1 MTSIT
6 GTAKSFTNKHQ
17 SEKIGT
23 GTDTCRTTVVIYH
36 RDTLGKDRK
45 LPANIVV
52 MVYDESGKPIPAAID
67 KSGYSTHLNV
77 RCGKISWQL
86 VRGPYDAAGTESFD
100 KSNKSNKSNIERKV
114 TDKSESFQF
123 GRSDGYVLV
132 EANGVKNK
140 DPREQ
145 FIKPLKIS
153 VSRGQDGKSNVTAIY
168 LPPPMLLNLRF
179 KQKLSSKKRKEE
191 INKIVQQVKADGK
204 SATLFIHGFNV
215 PIGAIGRFPNPTELG
230 ENPAYDSLKD
240 SRGIQ
245 APYLYYGD
253 IIGEDVKKR
262 IDAQAKAISS
272 NNYGE
277 LLKIKNGKINGRP
290 VITGRQVPY
299 EKLDEVLHGTGALA
313 WFPTVEYYLN
323 LAASG
328 ATSANTKLSDW
339 KKYSRIIGVTWSGS
353 VDPSRT
359 FFRAEIYANEAGRK
373 LAKDISTL
381 LENNIQVN
389 IITHSLG
396 ARVALAALNI
406 LGDAN
411 QPKKIKN
418 LIMLEA
424 AVADNAITAN
434 YTREKNPVAMELFPF
449 AYKAVEYIRIMYS
462 KEDGVLGPDNS
473 LLDLDDGVSDVS
485 RGAYPLK
492 YGVIAGKTNAF
503 GDYYPH
509 GSAINNQRANAQ
521 SESVQAQCK
530 SYIKNKDQRFKEVCD
545 YILKNQPSI
554 SKAQIEDELK
564 ALIQNEMK
572 MVNDDWQTELK
583 ILRPWSHFRRFPE
596 NEDYVK
602 HITDILMTM
611 VFRNTWKLSSKEL
624 EIRPALGHVGD
635 KFTAPVQKNPKL
647 LKEYPPD
654 NFISGLKEKQ
664 FFYHDQSSYFTSHSA
679 IKDLIWEEM
688 TLTDHQ
694 RKRSNPTRFS
704 RIYRETYKD
713 QIMDKYI
720 KKFGRY

>member
-1 MTSIT
+1 MASIV
-6 GTAKSFTNKHQ
+6 GIAKPFTNKHQ
-17 SEKIGT
+17 SESVGT
-23 GTDTCRTTVVIYH
+23 GTNACRTTVVIYH

-52 MVYDESGKPIPAAID
+52 MVYDESGKPIPAVID

-86 VRGPYDAAGTESFD
+86 VRGPYDAADTESSD
-100 KSNKSNKSNIERKV
+100 KSNIERKV

-253 IIGEDVKKR
+253 IIGQRVRNVIAERRNFYEYSNRTTGGGGRD
-262 IDAQAKAISS
+262 IDAQ
-272 NNYGE
+272 
-277 LLKIKNGKINGRP
+277 LKSETQIIFNSMDTKFNGK
-290 VITGRQVPY
+290 
-299 EKLDEVLHGTGALA
+299 DALA

-328 ATSANTKLSDW
+328 ATSVNAKLSDW
-339 KKYSRIIGVTWSGS
+339 TKYSRIIGVTWSGS

-373 LAKDISTL
+373 LAKDISIL

-449 AYKAVEYIRIMYS
+449 AYKAAEYIRIMYS

-509 GSAINNQRANAQ
+509 GSAVNNQRANAQ

-554 SKAQIEDELK
+554 SKAQIENELK

-635 KFTAPVQKNPKL
+635 KFTAPDPKEKIDKNL
-647 LKEYPPD
+647 AKEYPTD
-654 NFISGLKEKQ
+654 NFISGLKNKQ
-664 FFYHDQSSYFTSHSA
+664 FSYHDQSDYFTSHSA

-713 QIMDKYI
+713 QIMDQYI
-720 KKFGRY
+720 KNFGRY

>member
-1 MTSIT
+1 MASIV
-6 GTAKSFTNKHQ
+6 GIAKPFTNKHQ
-17 SEKIGT
+17 SESVGT
-23 GTDTCRTTVVIYH
+23 GTNACRTTVVIYH

-52 MVYDESGKPIPAAID
+52 MVYDESGKPIPAVID

-86 VRGPYDAAGTESFD
+86 VRGPYDAADTESSD
-100 KSNKSNKSNIERKV
+100 KSNIERKV

-253 IIGEDVKKR
+253 IIGQRVRNVIAERRNFYEYSNRTTGGGGRD
-262 IDAQAKAISS
+262 IDAQ
-272 NNYGE
+272 
-277 LLKIKNGKINGRP
+277 LKSETQIIFNSMDTKFNGK
-290 VITGRQVPY
+290 
-299 EKLDEVLHGTGALA
+299 DALA

-328 ATSANTKLSDW
+328 ATSVNAKLSDW
-339 KKYSRIIGVTWSGS
+339 TKYSRIIGVTWSGS

-373 LAKDISTL
+373 LAKDISIL

-449 AYKAVEYIRIMYS
+449 AYKAAEYIRIMYS

-509 GSAINNQRANAQ
+509 GSAVNNQRANAQ

-554 SKAQIEDELK
+554 SKAQIENELK

-572 MVNDDWQTELK
+572 MVNADWQTELK

-596 NEDYVK
+596 DEDYVK

>member
-6 GTAKSFTNKHQ
+6 GTTKSFTNKHQ

-23 GTDTCRTTVVIYH
+23 GTDACRTTVVIYH

-52 MVYDESGKPIPAAID
+52 MVFDESGKQIPAAID

-100 KSNKSNKSNIERKV
+100 KSNIERKV

-153 VSRGQDGKSNVTAIY
+153 VSRGEDGKSNVTAIY

-191 INKIVQQVKADGK
+191 INKIVQQVKADVK

-245 APYLYYGD
+245 TPYLYYGD
-253 IIGEDVKKR
+253 IIGQRVRNVIAEHRNFYEYSNRTTGGGGRD
-262 IDAQAKAISS
+262 IDAQ
-272 NNYGE
+272 
-277 LLKIKNGKINGRP
+277 LKFETQIIFNSMDTKFNGK
-290 VITGRQVPY
+290 
-299 EKLDEVLHGTGALA
+299 DALA
-313 WFPTVEYYLN
+313 WFPSVEYYLN

-328 ATSANTKLSDW
+328 ATSANAKLSDW

-406 LGDAN
+406 LGDTN

-449 AYKAVEYIRIMYS
+449 AYKAAEYIRIMYS

-554 SKAQIEDELK
+554 SKAQIENELK

-611 VFRNTWKLSSKEL
+611 VFRNTNTWKLSSKEL

-688 TLTDHQ
+688 TLIDHQ

>member
-1 MTSIT
+1 MASIV
-6 GTAKSFTNKHQ
+6 GIAKPFTNKHQ
-17 SEKIGT
+17 SESVGT
-23 GTDTCRTTVVIYH
+23 GTNACRTTVVIYH

-52 MVYDESGKPIPAAID
+52 MVYDESGKPIPAVID

-86 VRGPYDAAGTESFD
+86 VRGPYDAADTESSD
-100 KSNKSNKSNIERKV
+100 KSNIERKV

-253 IIGEDVKKR
+253 IIGQRVRNVIAERRNFYEYSNRTTGGGGRD
-262 IDAQAKAISS
+262 IDAQ
-272 NNYGE
+272 
-277 LLKIKNGKINGRP
+277 LKSETQIIFNSMDTKFNGK
-290 VITGRQVPY
+290 
-299 EKLDEVLHGTGALA
+299 DALA

-328 ATSANTKLSDW
+328 ATSVNAKLSDW
-339 KKYSRIIGVTWSGS
+339 TKYSRIIGVTWSGS

-373 LAKDISTL
+373 LAKDISIL

-449 AYKAVEYIRIMYS
+449 AYKAAEYIRIMYS

-554 SKAQIEDELK
+554 SKAQIENELK

-664 FFYHDQSSYFTSHSA
+664 FFTM
-679 IKDLIWEEM
+679 IKVVILLPIQQLK
-688 TLTDHQ
+688 T
-694 RKRSNPTRFS
+694 
-704 RIYRETYKD
+704 
-713 QIMDKYI
+713 
-720 KKFGRY
+720 

>member
-1 MTSIT
+1 MASIV
-6 GTAKSFTNKHQ
+6 GIAKPFTNKHQ
-17 SEKIGT
+17 SESVGT
-23 GTDTCRTTVVIYH
+23 GTNACRTTVVIYH

-52 MVYDESGKPIPAAID
+52 MVYDESGKPIPAVID

-86 VRGPYDAAGTESFD
+86 VRGPYDAADTESSD
-100 KSNKSNKSNIERKV
+100 KSNIERKV

-253 IIGEDVKKR
+253 IIGQRVRNVIAERRNFYEYSNRTTGGGGRD
-262 IDAQAKAISS
+262 IDAQ
-272 NNYGE
+272 
-277 LLKIKNGKINGRP
+277 LKSETQIIFNSMDTKFNGK
-290 VITGRQVPY
+290 
-299 EKLDEVLHGTGALA
+299 DALA

-373 LAKDISTL
+373 LAKDISIL

-449 AYKAVEYIRIMYS
+449 AYKAAEYIRIMYS

-473 LLDLDDGVSDVS
+473 LLDLDDGLASDIS

-554 SKAQIEDELK
+554 SKAQIENELK

>member
-1 MTSIT
+1 MASIV
-6 GTAKSFTNKHQ
+6 GIAKPFTNKHQ
-17 SEKIGT
+17 SESVGT
-23 GTDTCRTTVVIYH
+23 GTNACRTTVVIYH

-52 MVYDESGKPIPAAID
+52 MVYDESGKPIPAVID

-86 VRGPYDAAGTESFD
+86 VRGPYDAADTESSD
-100 KSNKSNKSNIERKV
+100 KSNIERKV

-253 IIGEDVKKR
+253 IIGQRVRNVIAERRNFYEYSNRTTGGGGRD
-262 IDAQAKAISS
+262 IDAQ
-272 NNYGE
+272 
-277 LLKIKNGKINGRP
+277 LKSETQIIFNSMDTKFNGK
-290 VITGRQVPY
+290 
-299 EKLDEVLHGTGALA
+299 DALA

-328 ATSANTKLSDW
+328 ATSVNAKLSDW
-339 KKYSRIIGVTWSGS
+339 TKYSRIIGVTWSGS

-373 LAKDISTL
+373 LAKDISIL

-449 AYKAVEYIRIMYS
+449 AHKAAEYVRVMYS
-462 KEDGVLGPDNS
+462 QEDGVLGPDNS

-554 SKAQIEDELK
+554 SKAQIENELK

>member
-1 MTSIT
+1 MASIV
-6 GTAKSFTNKHQ
+6 GIAKPFTNKHQ
-17 SEKIGT
+17 SESVGT
-23 GTDTCRTTVVIYH
+23 GTNACRTTVVIYH

-52 MVYDESGKPIPAAID
+52 MVYDESGKPIPAVID

-86 VRGPYDAAGTESFD
+86 VRGPYDAADTESSD
-100 KSNKSNKSNIERKV
+100 KSNIERKV

-191 INKIVQQVKADGK
+191 INKIVQQVNADGK

-253 IIGEDVKKR
+253 IIGQRVRNVIAERRNFYEYSNRTTGGGGRD
-262 IDAQAKAISS
+262 IDAQ
-272 NNYGE
+272 
-277 LLKIKNGKINGRP
+277 LKSETQIIFNSMDTKFNGK
-290 VITGRQVPY
+290 
-299 EKLDEVLHGTGALA
+299 DALA

-328 ATSANTKLSDW
+328 ATSVNAKLSDW
-339 KKYSRIIGVTWSGS
+339 TKYSRIIGVTWSGS

-373 LAKDISTL
+373 LAKDISIL

-449 AYKAVEYIRIMYS
+449 AYKAAEYIRIMYS

-554 SKAQIEDELK
+554 SKAQIENELK

>member
-1 MTSIT
+1 MASIV
-6 GTAKSFTNKHQ
+6 GIAKPFTNKHQ
-17 SEKIGT
+17 SESVGT
-23 GTDTCRTTVVIYH
+23 GTNACRTTVVIYH

-52 MVYDESGKPIPAAID
+52 MVYDESGKPIPAVID

-86 VRGPYDAAGTESFD
+86 VRGPYDAADTESSD
-100 KSNKSNKSNIERKV
+100 KSNIERKV

-253 IIGEDVKKR
+253 IIGQRVRNVIAERRNFYEYSNRTTGGGGRD
-262 IDAQAKAISS
+262 IDAQ
-272 NNYGE
+272 
-277 LLKIKNGKINGRP
+277 LKSETQIIFNSMDTKFNGK
-290 VITGRQVPY
+290 
-299 EKLDEVLHGTGALA
+299 DALA

-328 ATSANTKLSDW
+328 ATSVNAKLSDW
-339 KKYSRIIGVTWSGS
+339 TKYSRIIGVTWSGS

-373 LAKDISTL
+373 LAKDISIL

-449 AYKAVEYIRIMYS
+449 AYKAAEYIRIMYS

-509 GSAINNQRANAQ
+509 GSAVNNQRANAQ

-554 SKAQIEDELK
+554 SKAQIENELK

-635 KFTAPVQKNPKL
+635 KFTAPDPKEKIDKNL
-647 LKEYPPD
+647 AKEYPTD
-654 NFISGLKEKQ
+654 NFISGLKNKQ
-664 FFYHDQSSYFTSHSA
+664 FSYHDQSDYFTSHSA

>member
-23 GTDTCRTTVVIYH
+23 GTDACRTTVVIYH
-36 RDTLGKDRK
+36 RDTLGKERK

-100 KSNKSNKSNIERKV
+100 KSNIKRQL
-114 TDKSESFQF
+114 TDKDESFQF

-215 PIGAIGRFPNPTELG
+215 PLGAIGRFPNPTELG

-253 IIGEDVKKR
+253 IIGQRVRNVIAERRNFYEYSNRTTGGGGRD
-262 IDAQAKAISS
+262 IDAQ
-272 NNYGE
+272 
-277 LLKIKNGKINGRP
+277 LKSETQIIFNSMDTKFNGK
-290 VITGRQVPY
+290 
-299 EKLDEVLHGTGALA
+299 DALA
-313 WFPTVEYYLN
+313 WFPSVEYYLN

-328 ATSANTKLSDW
+328 ATSVNAKLSDW
-339 KKYSRIIGVTWSGS
+339 TKYSRIIGVTWSGS

-449 AYKAVEYIRIMYS
+449 AHKAAEYVRVMYS
-462 KEDGVLGPDNS
+462 QEDGVLGPDNS
-473 LLDLDDGVSDVS
+473 LLDLDDGLASDIS

-554 SKAQIEDELK
+554 SKAQIENELK

-635 KFTAPVQKNPKL
+635 KFTAPDPKEKIDKNL
-647 LKEYPPD
+647 AKEYPTD
-654 NFISGLKEKQ
+654 NFISGLKNKQ
-664 FFYHDQSSYFTSHSA
+664 FSYHDQSDYFTSHSA

-720 KKFGRY
+720 KNFGRY

>member
-1 MTSIT
+1 MASIV
-6 GTAKSFTNKHQ
+6 GIAKPFTNKHQ
-17 SEKIGT
+17 SESVGT
-23 GTDTCRTTVVIYH
+23 GTNACRTTVVIYH

-52 MVYDESGKPIPAAID
+52 MVYDESGKPIPAVID

-86 VRGPYDAAGTESFD
+86 VRGPYDAADTESSD
-100 KSNKSNKSNIERKV
+100 KSNIERKV

-253 IIGEDVKKR
+253 IIGQRVRNVIAERRNFYEYSNRTTGGGGRD
-262 IDAQAKAISS
+262 IDAQ
-272 NNYGE
+272 
-277 LLKIKNGKINGRP
+277 LKSETQIIFNSMDTKFNGK
-290 VITGRQVPY
+290 
-299 EKLDEVLHGTGALA
+299 DALA
-313 WFPTVEYYLN
+313 RFPTVEYYLN

-328 ATSANTKLSDW
+328 ATSVNAKLSDW
-339 KKYSRIIGVTWSGS
+339 TKYSRIIGVTWSGS

-373 LAKDISTL
+373 LAKDISIL

-449 AYKAVEYIRIMYS
+449 AYKAAEYIRIMYS

-509 GSAINNQRANAQ
+509 GSAVNNQRANAQ

-554 SKAQIEDELK
+554 SKAQIENELK

>member
-1 MTSIT
+1 MASIV
-6 GTAKSFTNKHQ
+6 GIAKPFTNKHQ
-17 SEKIGT
+17 SESVGT
-23 GTDTCRTTVVIYH
+23 GTNACRTTVVIYH

-52 MVYDESGKPIPAAID
+52 MVYDESGKPIPAVID

-86 VRGPYDAAGTESFD
+86 VRGPYDAADTESSD
-100 KSNKSNKSNIERKV
+100 KSNIERKV

-253 IIGEDVKKR
+253 IIGQRVRNVIAERRNFYEYSNRTTGGGGRD
-262 IDAQAKAISS
+262 IDAQ
-272 NNYGE
+272 
-277 LLKIKNGKINGRP
+277 LKSETQIIFNSMDTKFNGK
-290 VITGRQVPY
+290 
-299 EKLDEVLHGTGALA
+299 DALA

-328 ATSANTKLSDW
+328 ATSVNAKLSDW
-339 KKYSRIIGVTWSGS
+339 TKYSRIIGVTWSGS

-373 LAKDISTL
+373 LAKDISIL

-424 AVADNAITAN
+424 AVADNAITTN

-449 AYKAVEYIRIMYS
+449 AYKAAEYIRIMYS

-554 SKAQIEDELK
+554 SKAQIENELK

>member
-1 MTSIT
+1 MASIV
-6 GTAKSFTNKHQ
+6 GIAKPFTNKHQ
-17 SEKIGT
+17 SESVGT
-23 GTDTCRTTVVIYH
+23 GTNACRTTVVIYH

-52 MVYDESGKPIPAAID
+52 MVYDESGKPIPAVID

-86 VRGPYDAAGTESFD
+86 VRGPYDAADTESSD
-100 KSNKSNKSNIERKV
+100 KSNIERKV

-253 IIGEDVKKR
+253 IIGQRVRNVIAERRNFYEYSNRTTGGGGRD
-262 IDAQAKAISS
+262 IDAQ
-272 NNYGE
+272 
-277 LLKIKNGKINGRP
+277 LKSETQIIFNSMDTKFNGK
-290 VITGRQVPY
+290 
-299 EKLDEVLHGTGALA
+299 DALA

-328 ATSANTKLSDW
+328 ATSVNAKLSDW
-339 KKYSRIIGVTWSGS
+339 TKYSRIIGVTWSGS

-373 LAKDISTL
+373 LAKDISIL

-449 AYKAVEYIRIMYS
+449 AYKAAEYIRIMYS

-554 SKAQIEDELK
+554 SKAQIENELK

-654 NFISGLKEKQ
+654 NFISGFKEKQ

>member
-1 MTSIT
+1 MASIV
-6 GTAKSFTNKHQ
+6 GIAKPFTNKHQ
-17 SEKIGT
+17 SESVGT
-23 GTDTCRTTVVIYH
+23 GTNACRTTVVIYH

-52 MVYDESGKPIPAAID
+52 MVYDESGKPIPAVID

-86 VRGPYDAAGTESFD
+86 VRGPYDAADTESSD
-100 KSNKSNKSNIERKV
+100 KSNIERKV

-253 IIGEDVKKR
+253 IIGQRVRNVIAERRNFYEYSNRTTGGGGRD
-262 IDAQAKAISS
+262 IDAQ
-272 NNYGE
+272 
-277 LLKIKNGKINGRP
+277 LKSETQIIFNSMDTKFNGK
-290 VITGRQVPY
+290 
-299 EKLDEVLHGTGALA
+299 DALA

-328 ATSANTKLSDW
+328 ATSVNAKLSDW
-339 KKYSRIIGVTWSGS
+339 TKYSRIIGVTWSGS

-373 LAKDISTL
+373 LAKDISIL

-449 AYKAVEYIRIMYS
+449 AYKAAEYIRIMYS

-509 GSAINNQRANAQ
+509 GSAVNNQRANAQ

-554 SKAQIEDELK
+554 SKAQIENELK
-564 ALIQNEMK
+564 ILIQNEMK
-572 MVNDDWQTELK
+572 MVNADWQTELK

-596 NEDYVK
+596 DEDYVK

-624 EIRPALGHVGD
+624 EIRPALGHVGEI
-635 KFTAPVQKNPKL
+635 FTAPSPDQDIDKKL
-647 LKEYPPD
+647 SKKYPQD
-654 NFISGLKEKQ
+654 KFILGLKSKQ
-664 FFYHDQSSYFTSHSA
+664 FFYHNQSGYFTSHSA

>member
-1 MTSIT
+1 MASIV
-6 GTAKSFTNKHQ
+6 GIAKPFTNKHQ
-17 SEKIGT
+17 SESVGT
-23 GTDTCRTTVVIYH
+23 GTNACRTTVVIYH

-52 MVYDESGKPIPAAID
+52 MVYDESGKPIPAVID

-86 VRGPYDAAGTESFD
+86 VRGPYDAADTESSD
-100 KSNKSNKSNIERKV
+100 KSNIERKV

-253 IIGEDVKKR
+253 IIGQRVRNVIAERRNFYEYSNRTTGGGGRD
-262 IDAQAKAISS
+262 IDAQ
-272 NNYGE
+272 
-277 LLKIKNGKINGRP
+277 LKSETQIIFNSMDTKFNGK
-290 VITGRQVPY
+290 
-299 EKLDEVLHGTGALA
+299 DALA

-328 ATSANTKLSDW
+328 ATSVNAKLSDW
-339 KKYSRIIGVTWSGS
+339 TKYSRIIGVTWSGS

-373 LAKDISTL
+373 LAKDISIL

-449 AYKAVEYIRIMYS
+449 AYKAAEYIRIMYS

-509 GSAINNQRANAQ
+509 GSAVNNQRANAQ

-554 SKAQIEDELK
+554 SKAQIENELK

-583 ILRPWSHFRRFPE
+583 ILRLWSHFRRFPE

>member
-1 MTSIT
+1 MASIV
-6 GTAKSFTNKHQ
+6 GIAKPFTNKHQ
-17 SEKIGT
+17 SESVGT
-23 GTDTCRTTVVIYH
+23 GTNACRTTVVIYH

-100 KSNKSNKSNIERKV
+100 KSNIERKV

-215 PIGAIGRFPNPTELG
+215 PLGAIGRFPSPTELG

-253 IIGEDVKKR
+253 IIGQRVRNVIAERRNFYEYSNRTTGGGGRD
-262 IDAQAKAISS
+262 IDAQ
-272 NNYGE
+272 
-277 LLKIKNGKINGRP
+277 LKSETQIIFNSMDTKFNGK
-290 VITGRQVPY
+290 
-299 EKLDEVLHGTGALA
+299 DALA
-313 WFPTVEYYLN
+313 WFPSVEYYLN

-328 ATSANTKLSDW
+328 ATSVNAKLSDW
-339 KKYSRIIGVTWSGS
+339 TKYSRIIGVTWSGS

-373 LAKDISTL
+373 LAKDISIL

-449 AYKAVEYIRIMYS
+449 AYKAAEYIRIMYS

-554 SKAQIEDELK
+554 SKAQIENELK

-635 KFTAPVQKNPKL
+635 KFTAPDPKEKIDKNL
-647 LKEYPPD
+647 AKEYPTD
-654 NFISGLKEKQ
+654 NFISGLKNKQ
-664 FFYHDQSSYFTSHSA
+664 FSYHDQSDYFTSHSA

-720 KKFGRY
+720 KNFGRY

>member
-6 GTAKSFTNKHQ
+6 GTTKSFTNKHQ

-23 GTDTCRTTVVIYH
+23 GTDACRTTVVIYH

-52 MVYDESGKPIPAAID
+52 MVFDESGKQIPAAID

-100 KSNKSNKSNIERKV
+100 KSNIERKV

-153 VSRGQDGKSNVTAIY
+153 VSRGEDGKSNVTAIY

-215 PIGAIGRFPNPTELG
+215 PIGAIGRFPNPIELG

-245 APYLYYGD
+245 TPYLYYGD
-253 IIGEDVKKR
+253 IIGQRVRNVIAEHRNFYEYSNRTTGGGGRD
-262 IDAQAKAISS
+262 IDAQ
-272 NNYGE
+272 
-277 LLKIKNGKINGRP
+277 LKFETQIIFNSMDTKFNGK
-290 VITGRQVPY
+290 
-299 EKLDEVLHGTGALA
+299 DALA
-313 WFPTVEYYLN
+313 WFPSVEYYLN

-328 ATSANTKLSDW
+328 ATSANAKLSDW

-406 LGDAN
+406 LGDTN

-449 AYKAVEYIRIMYS
+449 AYKAAEYIRIMYS

-554 SKAQIEDELK
+554 SKAQIENELK

-611 VFRNTWKLSSKEL
+611 VFRNTNTWKLSSKEL

-688 TLTDHQ
+688 TLIDHQ

>member
-23 GTDTCRTTVVIYH
+23 GTDACRTTVVIYH

-100 KSNKSNKSNIERKV
+100 KSNIERKV

-191 INKIVQQVKADGK
+191 INKIVQQVNADGK

-215 PIGAIGRFPNPTELG
+215 PLGAIGRFPSPTELG

-253 IIGEDVKKR
+253 IIGQRVRNVIAERRNFYEYSNRTTGGGGRD
-262 IDAQAKAISS
+262 IDAQ
-272 NNYGE
+272 
-277 LLKIKNGKINGRP
+277 LKSETQIIFNSMDTKFNGK
-290 VITGRQVPY
+290 
-299 EKLDEVLHGTGALA
+299 DALA

-328 ATSANTKLSDW
+328 ATSVNAKLSDW
-339 KKYSRIIGVTWSGS
+339 TKYSRIIGVTWSGS

-373 LAKDISTL
+373 LAKDISIL

-449 AYKAVEYIRIMYS
+449 AYKAAEYIRIMYS

-509 GSAINNQRANAQ
+509 GSAVNNQRANAQ

-554 SKAQIEDELK
+554 SKAQIENELK

-635 KFTAPVQKNPKL
+635 KFTAPDPKEKIDKNL
-647 LKEYPPD
+647 AKEYPTD
-654 NFISGLKEKQ
+654 NFISGLKNKQ
-664 FFYHDQSSYFTSHSA
+664 FSYHDQSDYFTSHSA

>member
-6 GTAKSFTNKHQ
+6 GTTKSFTNKHQ

-23 GTDTCRTTVVIYH
+23 GTDACRTTVVIYH

-52 MVYDESGKPIPAAID
+52 MVFDESGKQIPAAID

-100 KSNKSNKSNIERKV
+100 KSNIERKV

-153 VSRGQDGKSNVTAIY
+153 VSRGEDGKSNVTAIY

-245 APYLYYGD
+245 TPYLYYGD
-253 IIGEDVKKR
+253 IIGQRVRNVIAEHRNFYEYSNRTTGGGGRD
-262 IDAQAKAISS
+262 IDAQ
-272 NNYGE
+272 
-277 LLKIKNGKINGRP
+277 LKFETQIIFNSMDTKFNGK
-290 VITGRQVPY
+290 
-299 EKLDEVLHGTGALA
+299 DALA
-313 WFPTVEYYLN
+313 WFPSVEYYLN

-328 ATSANTKLSDW
+328 ATSANAKLSDW

-406 LGDAN
+406 LGDTN

-449 AYKAVEYIRIMYS
+449 AYKAAEYIRIMYS

-554 SKAQIEDELK
+554 SKAQIENELK

-611 VFRNTWKLSSKEL
+611 VFRNTNTWKLSSKEL

-688 TLTDHQ
+688 TLIDHQ

>member
-1 MTSIT
+1 M
-6 GTAKSFTNKHQ
+6 
-17 SEKIGT
+17 
-23 GTDTCRTTVVIYH
+23 DTKFN
-36 RDTLGKDRK
+36 GKD
-45 LPANIVV
+45 
-52 MVYDESGKPIPAAID
+52 
-67 KSGYSTHLNV
+67 
-77 RCGKISWQL
+77 
-86 VRGPYDAAGTESFD
+86 
-100 KSNKSNKSNIERKV
+100 
-114 TDKSESFQF
+114 
-123 GRSDGYVLV
+123 
-132 EANGVKNK
+132 
-140 DPREQ
+140 
-145 FIKPLKIS
+145 
-153 VSRGQDGKSNVTAIY
+153 
-168 LPPPMLLNLRF
+168 
-179 KQKLSSKKRKEE
+179 
-191 INKIVQQVKADGK
+191 
-204 SATLFIHGFNV
+204 
-215 PIGAIGRFPNPTELG
+215 
-230 ENPAYDSLKD
+230 
-240 SRGIQ
+240 
-245 APYLYYGD
+245 
-253 IIGEDVKKR
+253 
-262 IDAQAKAISS
+262 
-272 NNYGE
+272 
-277 LLKIKNGKINGRP
+277 
-290 VITGRQVPY
+290 
-299 EKLDEVLHGTGALA
+299 ALA

-328 ATSANTKLSDW
+328 ATSVNAKLSDW
-339 KKYSRIIGVTWSGS
+339 TKYSRIIGVTWSGS

-373 LAKDISTL
+373 LAKDISIL

-449 AYKAVEYIRIMYS
+449 AYKAAEYIRIMYS

-509 GSAINNQRANAQ
+509 GSAVNNQRANAQ

-554 SKAQIEDELK
+554 SKAQIENELK
-564 ALIQNEMK
+564 TLIQNEMK
-572 MVNDDWQTELK
+572 MVNADWQTELK

-596 NEDYVK
+596 DEDYVK

-624 EIRPALGHVGD
+624 EIRPALGHVGEI
-635 KFTAPVQKNPKL
+635 FTAPSPDQDIDKKL
-647 LKEYPPD
+647 SKKYPQD
-654 NFISGLKEKQ
+654 KFILGLKSKQ
-664 FFYHDQSSYFTSHSA
+664 FFYHNQSGYFTSHSA

>member
-1 MTSIT
+1 MASIV
-6 GTAKSFTNKHQ
+6 GIAKPFTNKHQ
-17 SEKIGT
+17 SESVGT
-23 GTDTCRTTVVIYH
+23 GTNACRTTVVIYH

-52 MVYDESGKPIPAAID
+52 MVYDESGKPIPAVID

-86 VRGPYDAAGTESFD
+86 VRGPYDAADTESSD
-100 KSNKSNKSNIERKV
+100 KSNIERKV

-253 IIGEDVKKR
+253 IIGQRVRNVIAERRNFYEYSNRTTGGGGRD
-262 IDAQAKAISS
+262 IDAQ
-272 NNYGE
+272 
-277 LLKIKNGKINGRP
+277 LKSETQIIFNSMDTKFNGK
-290 VITGRQVPY
+290 
-299 EKLDEVLHGTGALA
+299 DALA

-328 ATSANTKLSDW
+328 ATSVNAKLSDW
-339 KKYSRIIGVTWSGS
+339 TKYSRIIGVTWSGS

-373 LAKDISTL
+373 LAKDISIL

-449 AYKAVEYIRIMYS
+449 AYKAAEYIRIMYS

-509 GSAINNQRANAQ
+509 GSAVNNQRANAQ

-554 SKAQIEDELK
+554 SKAQIENELK

-596 NEDYVK
+596 DEDYVK

>member
-23 GTDTCRTTVVIYH
+23 GTDACRTTVVIYH
-36 RDTLGKDRK
+36 RDTLGKERK

-100 KSNKSNKSNIERKV
+100 KSNIERKV

-191 INKIVQQVKADGK
+191 INKIVQQVNADGK

-215 PIGAIGRFPNPTELG
+215 PLGAIGRFPSPTELG

-253 IIGEDVKKR
+253 IIGQRVRNVIAERRNFYEYSNRTTGGGGRD
-262 IDAQAKAISS
+262 IDAQ
-272 NNYGE
+272 
-277 LLKIKNGKINGRP
+277 LKSETQIIFNSMDTKFNGK
-290 VITGRQVPY
+290 
-299 EKLDEVLHGTGALA
+299 DALA

-449 AYKAVEYIRIMYS
+449 AHKAAEYVRVMYS
-462 KEDGVLGPDNS
+462 QEDGVLGPDNS
-473 LLDLDDGVSDVS
+473 LLDLDDGLASDIS

-554 SKAQIEDELK
+554 SKAQIENELK

-635 KFTAPVQKNPKL
+635 KFTAPDPKEKIDKNL
-647 LKEYPPD
+647 AKEYPTD
-654 NFISGLKEKQ
+654 NFISGLKNKQ
-664 FFYHDQSSYFTSHSA
+664 FSYHDQSDYFTSHSA

-720 KKFGRY
+720 KNFGRY

>member
-1 MTSIT
+1 MASIV
-6 GTAKSFTNKHQ
+6 GIAKPFTNKHQ
-17 SEKIGT
+17 SESVGT
-23 GTDTCRTTVVIYH
+23 GTNACRTTVVIYH

-52 MVYDESGKPIPAAID
+52 MVYDESGKPIPAVID

-86 VRGPYDAAGTESFD
+86 VRGPYDAADTESSD
-100 KSNKSNKSNIERKV
+100 KSNIERKV

-253 IIGEDVKKR
+253 IIGQRVRNVIAERRNFYEYSNRTTGGGGRD
-262 IDAQAKAISS
+262 IDAQ
-272 NNYGE
+272 
-277 LLKIKNGKINGRP
+277 LKSETQIIFNSMDTKFNGK
-290 VITGRQVPY
+290 
-299 EKLDEVLHGTGALA
+299 DALA

-328 ATSANTKLSDW
+328 ATSVNAKLSDW
-339 KKYSRIIGVTWSGS
+339 TKYSRIIGVTWSGS

-373 LAKDISTL
+373 LAKDISIL

-449 AYKAVEYIRIMYS
+449 AYKAAEYIRIMYS

-509 GSAINNQRANAQ
+509 GSAVNNQRANAQ

-554 SKAQIEDELK
+554 SKAQIENELK
-564 ALIQNEMK
+564 TLIQNEMK
-572 MVNDDWQTELK
+572 MVNADWQTELK

-635 KFTAPVQKNPKL
+635 KFTAPDPKEKIDKNL
-647 LKEYPPD
+647 AKEYPTD
-654 NFISGLKEKQ
+654 NFISGLKNKQ
-664 FFYHDQSSYFTSHSA
+664 FSYHDQSDYFTSHSA

>member
-1 MTSIT
+1 MASIV
-6 GTAKSFTNKHQ
+6 GIAKPFTNKHQ
-17 SEKIGT
+17 SESVGT
-23 GTDTCRTTVVIYH
+23 GTNACRTTVVIYH

-52 MVYDESGKPIPAAID
+52 MVYDESGKPIPAVID

-86 VRGPYDAAGTESFD
+86 VRGPYDAADTESSD
-100 KSNKSNKSNIERKV
+100 KSNIERKV

-253 IIGEDVKKR
+253 IIGQRVRNVIAERRNFYEYSNRTTGGGGRD
-262 IDAQAKAISS
+262 IDAQ
-272 NNYGE
+272 
-277 LLKIKNGKINGRP
+277 LKSETQIIFNSMDTKFNGK
-290 VITGRQVPY
+290 
-299 EKLDEVLHGTGALA
+299 DALA

-328 ATSANTKLSDW
+328 ATSVNAKLSDW
-339 KKYSRIIGVTWSGS
+339 TKYSRIIGVTWSGS

-373 LAKDISTL
+373 LAKDISIL

-449 AYKAVEYIRIMYS
+449 AYKAAEYIRIMYS

-554 SKAQIEDELK
+554 SKAQIENELK

-635 KFTAPVQKNPKL
+635 KFTAPDPKEKIDKNL
-647 LKEYPPD
+647 AKEYPTD
-654 NFISGLKEKQ
+654 NFISGLKNKQ
-664 FFYHDQSSYFTSHSA
+664 FSYHDQSDYFTSHSA

>member
-1 MTSIT
+1 MASIV
-6 GTAKSFTNKHQ
+6 GIAKPFTNKHQ
-17 SEKIGT
+17 SESVGT
-23 GTDTCRTTVVIYH
+23 GTNACRTTVVIYH

-52 MVYDESGKPIPAAID
+52 MVYDESGKPIPAVID

-86 VRGPYDAAGTESFD
+86 VRGPYDAADTESSD
-100 KSNKSNKSNIERKV
+100 KSNIERKV

-191 INKIVQQVKADGK
+191 INKIVQQVNADGK

-215 PIGAIGRFPNPTELG
+215 PLGAIGRFPSPTELG

-253 IIGEDVKKR
+253 IIGQRVRNVIAERRNFYEYSNRTTGGGGRD
-262 IDAQAKAISS
+262 IDAQ
-272 NNYGE
+272 
-277 LLKIKNGKINGRP
+277 LKSETQIIFNSMDTKFNGK
-290 VITGRQVPY
+290 
-299 EKLDEVLHGTGALA
+299 DALA

-328 ATSANTKLSDW
+328 ATSVNAKLSDW
-339 KKYSRIIGVTWSGS
+339 TKYSRIIGVTWSGS

-373 LAKDISTL
+373 LAKDISIL

-449 AYKAVEYIRIMYS
+449 AHKAAEYVRVMYS
-462 KEDGVLGPDNS
+462 QEDGVLGPDNS
-473 LLDLDDGVSDVS
+473 LLDLDDGLASDIS

-509 GSAINNQRANAQ
+509 GSAVNNQRANAQ

-554 SKAQIEDELK
+554 SKAQIENELK

-635 KFTAPVQKNPKL
+635 KFTAPDPKEKIDKNL
-647 LKEYPPD
+647 AKEYPTD
-654 NFISGLKEKQ
+654 NFISGLKNKQ
-664 FFYHDQSSYFTSHSA
+664 FSYHDQSDYFTSHSA

-720 KKFGRY
+720 KNFGRY

>member
-1 MTSIT
+1 MASIV
-6 GTAKSFTNKHQ
+6 GIAKPFTNKHQ
-17 SEKIGT
+17 SESVGT
-23 GTDTCRTTVVIYH
+23 GTNACRTTVVIYH

-52 MVYDESGKPIPAAID
+52 MVYDESGKPIPAVID

-86 VRGPYDAAGTESFD
+86 VRGPYDAADTESSD
-100 KSNKSNKSNIERKV
+100 KSNIERKV

-191 INKIVQQVKADGK
+191 INKIVQQVNADGK

-215 PIGAIGRFPNPTELG
+215 PLGAIGRFPSPTELG

-253 IIGEDVKKR
+253 IIGQRVRNVIAERRNFYEYSNRTTGGGGRD
-262 IDAQAKAISS
+262 IDAQ
-272 NNYGE
+272 
-277 LLKIKNGKINGRP
+277 LKSETQIIFNSMDTKFNGK
-290 VITGRQVPY
+290 
-299 EKLDEVLHGTGALA
+299 DALA

-328 ATSANTKLSDW
+328 ATSVNAKLSDW
-339 KKYSRIIGVTWSGS
+339 TKYSRIIGVTWSGS

-373 LAKDISTL
+373 LAKDISIL

-449 AYKAVEYIRIMYS
+449 AHKAAEYVRVMYS
-462 KEDGVLGPDNS
+462 QEDGVLGPDNS
-473 LLDLDDGVSDVS
+473 LLDLDDGLASDIS

-554 SKAQIEDELK
+554 SKAQIENELK

-635 KFTAPVQKNPKL
+635 KFTAPDPKEKIDKNL
-647 LKEYPPD
+647 AKEYPTD
-654 NFISGLKEKQ
+654 NFISGLKNKQ
-664 FFYHDQSSYFTSHSA
+664 FSYHDQSDYFTSHSA

-720 KKFGRY
+720 KNFGRY

>member
-23 GTDTCRTTVVIYH
+23 GTDACRTTVVIYH

-100 KSNKSNKSNIERKV
+100 KSNIERKV

-191 INKIVQQVKADGK
+191 INKIVQQVNADGK

-215 PIGAIGRFPNPTELG
+215 PLGAIGRFPSPTELG

-253 IIGEDVKKR
+253 IIGQRVRNVIAERRNFYEYSNRTTGGGGRD
-262 IDAQAKAISS
+262 IDAQ
-272 NNYGE
+272 
-277 LLKIKNGKINGRP
+277 LKSETQIIFNSMDTKFNGK
-290 VITGRQVPY
+290 
-299 EKLDEVLHGTGALA
+299 DALA

-449 AYKAVEYIRIMYS
+449 AHKAAEYVRVMYS
-462 KEDGVLGPDNS
+462 QEDGVLGPDNS
-473 LLDLDDGVSDVS
+473 LLDLDDGLASDIS

-554 SKAQIEDELK
+554 SKAQIENELK

-635 KFTAPVQKNPKL
+635 KFTAPDPKEKIDKNL
-647 LKEYPPD
+647 AKEYPTD
-654 NFISGLKEKQ
+654 NFISGLKNKQ
-664 FFYHDQSSYFTSHSA
+664 FSYHDQSDYFTSHSA

-720 KKFGRY
+720 KNFGRY

>member
-23 GTDTCRTTVVIYH
+23 GTDACRTTVVIYH
-36 RDTLGKDRK
+36 RDTLGKERK

-100 KSNKSNKSNIERKV
+100 KSNIKRQL
-114 TDKSESFQF
+114 TDKDESFQF

-191 INKIVQQVKADGK
+191 INKIVQQVNADGK

-215 PIGAIGRFPNPTELG
+215 PLGAIGRFPNPTELG

-253 IIGEDVKKR
+253 IIGQRVRNVIAERRNFYEYSNRTTGGGGRD
-262 IDAQAKAISS
+262 IDAQLQSETQIIFNSMDTKF
-272 NNYGE
+272 
-277 LLKIKNGKINGRP
+277 NGK
-290 VITGRQVPY
+290 
-299 EKLDEVLHGTGALA
+299 DALA
-313 WFPTVEYYLN
+313 WFPSVEYYLN

-328 ATSANTKLSDW
+328 ATSVNAKLSDW
-339 KKYSRIIGVTWSGS
+339 TKYSRIIGVTWSGS

-449 AYKAVEYIRIMYS
+449 AHKAAEYVRVMYS
-462 KEDGVLGPDNS
+462 QEDGVLGPDNS
-473 LLDLDDGVSDVS
+473 LLDLDDGLASDIS

-554 SKAQIEDELK
+554 SKAQIENELK

-635 KFTAPVQKNPKL
+635 KFTAPDPKEKIDKNL
-647 LKEYPPD
+647 AKEYPTD
-654 NFISGLKEKQ
+654 NFISGLKNKQ
-664 FFYHDQSSYFTSHSA
+664 FSYHDQSDYFTSHSA

-720 KKFGRY
+720 KNFGRY

>member
-23 GTDTCRTTVVIYH
+23 GTDACRTTVVIYH

-100 KSNKSNKSNIERKV
+100 KSNIERKV

-191 INKIVQQVKADGK
+191 INKIVQQVNADGK

-215 PIGAIGRFPNPTELG
+215 PLGAIGRFPSPTELG

-253 IIGEDVKKR
+253 IIGQRVRNVIAERRNFYEYSNRTTGGGGRD
-262 IDAQAKAISS
+262 IDAQ
-272 NNYGE
+272 
-277 LLKIKNGKINGRP
+277 LKSETQIIFNSMDTKFNGK
-290 VITGRQVPY
+290 
-299 EKLDEVLHGTGALA
+299 DALA

-328 ATSANTKLSDW
+328 ATSVNAKLSDW
-339 KKYSRIIGVTWSGS
+339 TKYSRIIGVTWSGS

-373 LAKDISTL
+373 LAKDISIL

-449 AYKAVEYIRIMYS
+449 AYKAAEYIRIMYS
-462 KEDGVLGPDNS
+462 KEDGVLGPYNS

-509 GSAINNQRANAQ
+509 GSAVNNQRANAQ

-554 SKAQIEDELK
+554 SKAQIENELK

-635 KFTAPVQKNPKL
+635 KFTAPDPKEKIDKNL
-647 LKEYPPD
+647 AKEYPTD
-654 NFISGLKEKQ
+654 NFISGLKNKQ
-664 FFYHDQSSYFTSHSA
+664 FSYHDQSDYFTSHSA

-720 KKFGRY
+720 KNFGRY

>member
-1 MTSIT
+1 MASIV
-6 GTAKSFTNKHQ
+6 GIAKPFTNKHQ
-17 SEKIGT
+17 SESVGT
-23 GTDTCRTTVVIYH
+23 GTNACRTTVVIYH

-52 MVYDESGKPIPAAID
+52 MVYDESGKPIPAVID

-100 KSNKSNKSNIERKV
+100 KSNIERKV

-191 INKIVQQVKADGK
+191 INKIVQQVNADGK

-215 PIGAIGRFPNPTELG
+215 PLGAIGRFPSPTELG

-253 IIGEDVKKR
+253 IIGQRVRNVIAERRNFYEYSNRTTGGGGRD
-262 IDAQAKAISS
+262 IDAQ
-272 NNYGE
+272 
-277 LLKIKNGKINGRP
+277 LKSETQIIFNSMDTKFNGK
-290 VITGRQVPY
+290 
-299 EKLDEVLHGTGALA
+299 DALA

-328 ATSANTKLSDW
+328 ATSVNAKLSDW
-339 KKYSRIIGVTWSGS
+339 TKYSRIIGVTWSGS

-373 LAKDISTL
+373 LAKDISIL

-449 AYKAVEYIRIMYS
+449 AYKAAEYIRIMYS

-509 GSAINNQRANAQ
+509 GSAVNNQRANAQ

-554 SKAQIEDELK
+554 SKAQIENELK

-635 KFTAPVQKNPKL
+635 KFTAPDPKEKIDKNL
-647 LKEYPPD
+647 AKEYPTD
-654 NFISGLKEKQ
+654 NFISGLKNKQ
-664 FFYHDQSSYFTSHSA
+664 FSYHDQSDYFTSHSA

-720 KKFGRY
+720 KNFGRY

>member
-1 MTSIT
+1 MASIV
-6 GTAKSFTNKHQ
+6 GIAKPFTNKHQ
-17 SEKIGT
+17 SESVGT
-23 GTDTCRTTVVIYH
+23 GTNACRTTVVIYH

-52 MVYDESGKPIPAAID
+52 MVYDESGKPIPAVID

-86 VRGPYDAAGTESFD
+86 VRGPYDAADTESSD
-100 KSNKSNKSNIERKV
+100 KSNIERKV

-168 LPPPMLLNLRF
+168 LSPPMLLNLRF

-253 IIGEDVKKR
+253 IIGQRVRNVIAERRNFYEYSNRTTGGGGRD
-262 IDAQAKAISS
+262 IDAQ
-272 NNYGE
+272 
-277 LLKIKNGKINGRP
+277 LKSETQIIFNSMDTKFNGK
-290 VITGRQVPY
+290 
-299 EKLDEVLHGTGALA
+299 DALA

-328 ATSANTKLSDW
+328 ATSVNAKLSDW
-339 KKYSRIIGVTWSGS
+339 TKYSRIIGVTWSGS

-373 LAKDISTL
+373 LAKDISIL

-449 AYKAVEYIRIMYS
+449 AYKAAEYIRIMYS

-509 GSAINNQRANAQ
+509 GSAVNNQRANAQ

-554 SKAQIEDELK
+554 SKAQIENELK
-564 ALIQNEMK
+564 TLIQNEMK
-572 MVNDDWQTELK
+572 MVNADWQTELK

-596 NEDYVK
+596 DEDYVK

>member
-1 MTSIT
+1 MASIV
-6 GTAKSFTNKHQ
+6 GIAKPFTNKHQ
-17 SEKIGT
+17 SESVGT
-23 GTDTCRTTVVIYH
+23 GTNACRTTVVIYH

-52 MVYDESGKPIPAAID
+52 MVYDESGKPIPAVID

-86 VRGPYDAAGTESFD
+86 VRGPYDAADTESSD
-100 KSNKSNKSNIERKV
+100 KSNIERKV

-253 IIGEDVKKR
+253 IIGQRVRNVIAERRNFYEYSNRTTGGGGRD
-262 IDAQAKAISS
+262 IDAQ
-272 NNYGE
+272 
-277 LLKIKNGKINGRP
+277 LKSETQIIFNSMDTKFNGK
-290 VITGRQVPY
+290 
-299 EKLDEVLHGTGALA
+299 DALA

-328 ATSANTKLSDW
+328 ATSVNAKLSDW
-339 KKYSRIIGVTWSGS
+339 TKYSRIIGVTWSGS

-373 LAKDISTL
+373 LAKDISIL

-449 AYKAVEYIRIMYS
+449 AYKAAEYIRIMYS

-554 SKAQIEDELK
+554 SKAQIENELK

-635 KFTAPVQKNPKL
+635 KFTAPDPKEKIDKNL
-647 LKEYPPD
+647 AKEYPTD
-654 NFISGLKEKQ
+654 NFISGLKNKQ
-664 FFYHDQSSYFTSHSA
+664 FSYHDQSDYFTSHSA

-704 RIYRETYKD
+704 RIYRETYED

-720 KKFGRY
+720 KNFGRY

>member
-23 GTDTCRTTVVIYH
+23 GTDACRTTVVIYH

-86 VRGPYDAAGTESFD
+86 VRGPYDAADTESSD
-100 KSNKSNKSNIERKV
+100 KSNIERKV

-191 INKIVQQVKADGK
+191 INKIVQQVNADGK

-215 PIGAIGRFPNPTELG
+215 PLGAIGRFPSPTELG

-253 IIGEDVKKR
+253 IIGQRVRNVIAERRNFYEYSNRTTGGGGRD
-262 IDAQAKAISS
+262 IDAQ
-272 NNYGE
+272 
-277 LLKIKNGKINGRP
+277 LKSETQIIFNSMDTKFNGK
-290 VITGRQVPY
+290 
-299 EKLDEVLHGTGALA
+299 DALA

-328 ATSANTKLSDW
+328 ATSVNAKLSDW
-339 KKYSRIIGVTWSGS
+339 TKYSRIIGVTWSGS

-373 LAKDISTL
+373 LAKDISIL

-449 AYKAVEYIRIMYS
+449 AYKAAEYIRIMYS

-509 GSAINNQRANAQ
+509 GSAVNNQRANAQ

-554 SKAQIEDELK
+554 SKAQIENELK

-720 KKFGRY
+720 KNFGRY

>member
-6 GTAKSFTNKHQ
+6 GTTKSFTNKHQ

-23 GTDTCRTTVVIYH
+23 GTDACRTTVVIYH

-52 MVYDESGKPIPAAID
+52 MVFDESGKQIPAAID

-100 KSNKSNKSNIERKV
+100 KSNIERKV

-153 VSRGQDGKSNVTAIY
+153 VSRGEDGKSNVTAIY

-253 IIGEDVKKR
+253 IIGQRVRNVIAERRNFYEYSNRTTGGGGRD
-262 IDAQAKAISS
+262 IDAQ
-272 NNYGE
+272 
-277 LLKIKNGKINGRP
+277 LKSETQIIFNSMDTKFNGK
-290 VITGRQVPY
+290 
-299 EKLDEVLHGTGALA
+299 DALA

-328 ATSANTKLSDW
+328 ATSVNAKLSDW
-339 KKYSRIIGVTWSGS
+339 TKYSRIIGVTWSGS

-373 LAKDISTL
+373 LAKDISIL

-449 AYKAVEYIRIMYS
+449 AYKAAEYIRIMYS

-554 SKAQIEDELK
+554 SKAQIENELK

>member
-23 GTDTCRTTVVIYH
+23 GTDACRTTVVIYH

-100 KSNKSNKSNIERKV
+100 KSNIERKV

-191 INKIVQQVKADGK
+191 INKIVQQVNADGK

-215 PIGAIGRFPNPTELG
+215 PLGAIGRFPSPTELG

-253 IIGEDVKKR
+253 IIGQRVRNVIAERRNFYEYSNRTTGGGGRD
-262 IDAQAKAISS
+262 IDAQ
-272 NNYGE
+272 
-277 LLKIKNGKINGRP
+277 LKSETQIIFNSMDTKFNGK
-290 VITGRQVPY
+290 
-299 EKLDEVLHGTGALA
+299 DALA

-328 ATSANTKLSDW
+328 ATSVNAKLSDW
-339 KKYSRIIGVTWSGS
+339 TKYSRIIGVTWSGS

-373 LAKDISTL
+373 LAKDISIL

-449 AYKAVEYIRIMYS
+449 AYKAAEYIRIMYS

-509 GSAINNQRANAQ
+509 GSAVNNQRANAQ

-554 SKAQIEDELK
+554 SKAQIENELK

-635 KFTAPVQKNPKL
+635 KFTAPDPKEKIDKNL
-647 LKEYPPD
+647 AKEYPTD
-654 NFISGLKEKQ
+654 NFISGLKNKQ
-664 FFYHDQSSYFTSHSA
+664 FSYHDQSDYFTSHSA

-720 KKFGRY
+720 KNFGRY

>member
-1 MTSIT
+1 MASIV
-6 GTAKSFTNKHQ
+6 GIAKPFTNKHQ
-17 SEKIGT
+17 SESVGT
-23 GTDTCRTTVVIYH
+23 GTNACRTTVVIYH

-52 MVYDESGKPIPAAID
+52 MVYDESGKPIPAVID

-86 VRGPYDAAGTESFD
+86 VRGPYDAADTESSD
-100 KSNKSNKSNIERKV
+100 KSNIERKV

-253 IIGEDVKKR
+253 IIGQRVRNVIAERRNFYEYSNRTTGGGGRD
-262 IDAQAKAISS
+262 IDAQ
-272 NNYGE
+272 
-277 LLKIKNGKINGRP
+277 LKSETQIIFNSMDTKFNGK
-290 VITGRQVPY
+290 
-299 EKLDEVLHGTGALA
+299 DALA

-328 ATSANTKLSDW
+328 ATSVNAKLNDW
-339 KKYSRIIGVTWSGS
+339 TKYSRIIGVTWSGS

-373 LAKDISTL
+373 LAKDISIL

-449 AYKAVEYIRIMYS
+449 AYKAAEYIRIMYS

-509 GSAINNQRANAQ
+509 GSAVNNQRANAQ

-554 SKAQIEDELK
+554 SKAQIENELK
-564 ALIQNEMK
+564 TLIQNEMK
-572 MVNDDWQTELK
+572 MVNADWQTELK

>member
-1 MTSIT
+1 MASIV
-6 GTAKSFTNKHQ
+6 GIAKPFTNKHQ
-17 SEKIGT
+17 SESVGT
-23 GTDTCRTTVVIYH
+23 GTNACRTTVVIYH

-52 MVYDESGKPIPAAID
+52 MVYDESGKPIPAVID

-86 VRGPYDAAGTESFD
+86 VRGPYDAADTESSD
-100 KSNKSNKSNIERKV
+100 KSNIERKV

-253 IIGEDVKKR
+253 IIGQRVRNVIAERRNFYEYSNRTTGGGGRD
-262 IDAQAKAISS
+262 IDAQ
-272 NNYGE
+272 
-277 LLKIKNGKINGRP
+277 LKSETQIIFNSMDTKFNGK
-290 VITGRQVPY
+290 
-299 EKLDEVLHGTGALA
+299 DALA

-328 ATSANTKLSDW
+328 ATSVNAKLSDW
-339 KKYSRIIGVTWSGS
+339 TKYSRIIGVTWSGS

-373 LAKDISTL
+373 LAKDISIL

-449 AYKAVEYIRIMYS
+449 AYKAAEYIRIMYS

-509 GSAINNQRANAQ
+509 GSAVNNQRANAQ

-554 SKAQIEDELK
+554 SKAQIENELK

-635 KFTAPVQKNPKL
+635 KFTAPDPKEQKSPKL

>member
-6 GTAKSFTNKHQ
+6 GTTKSFTNKHQ

-23 GTDTCRTTVVIYH
+23 GTDACRTTVVIYH

-52 MVYDESGKPIPAAID
+52 MVFDESGKQIPAAID

-100 KSNKSNKSNIERKV
+100 KSNIERKV

-153 VSRGQDGKSNVTAIY
+153 VSRGEDGKSNVTAIY

-215 PIGAIGRFPNPTELG
+215 PIGAIGRFPNPIELG

-245 APYLYYGD
+245 TPYLYYGD
-253 IIGEDVKKR
+253 IIGQRVRNVIAEHRNFYEYSNRTTGGGGRD
-262 IDAQAKAISS
+262 IDAQ
-272 NNYGE
+272 
-277 LLKIKNGKINGRP
+277 LKFETQIIFNSMDTKFNGK
-290 VITGRQVPY
+290 
-299 EKLDEVLHGTGALA
+299 DALA
-313 WFPTVEYYLN
+313 WFPSVEYYLN

-328 ATSANTKLSDW
+328 ATSANSKLSDW

-406 LGDAN
+406 LGDTN

-449 AYKAVEYIRIMYS
+449 AYKAAEYIRIMYS

-554 SKAQIEDELK
+554 SKAQIENELK

-611 VFRNTWKLSSKEL
+611 VFRNTNTWKLSSKEL

-688 TLTDHQ
+688 TLIDHQ